1 MQTPKEE
8 IRNSLLESAGK
19 LFLSKGFLK
28 TSMREIARD
37 AGVGLANIY
46 NYFSSKDEIFRT
58 VVQPVTLAFEQM
70 AHSHHD
76 SGGTDV
82 LEMYAEPY
90 LRKVTDEYVT
100 LINSH
105 RRKLEILLFR
115 AQGSSLEDFRER
127 YTDRTTAAVKE
138 WLAGMKRRH
147 PALNIAVSDFSIH
160 LHTVWMFTLFEE
172 IIMHRVKPRE
182 MKQVIAE
189 YIRFETTGWKELMKI

>member
-1 MQTPKEE
+1 
-8 IRNSLLESAGK
+8 
-19 LFLSKGFLK
+19 
-28 TSMREIARD
+28 
-37 AGVGLANIY
+37 
-46 NYFSSKDEIFRT
+46 
-58 VVQPVTLAFEQM
+58 
-70 AHSHHD
+70 
-76 SGGTDV
+76 
-82 LEMYAEPY
+82 MYAEPY

>member
-19 LFLSKGFLK
+19 LFLRKGFLK

-46 NYFSSKDEIFRT
+46 NYFRSKDEIFRT

-127 YTDRTTAAVKE
+127 YTDRTTAAV
-138 WLAGMKRRH
+138 
-147 PALNIAVSDFSIH
+147 NIAVSDFSIH

>member
-1 MQTPKEE
+1 MQTPKEK

-19 LFLSKGFLK
+19 LFLRKGFLK

-46 NYFSSKDEIFRT
+46 NYFRSKDEIFRT

-70 AHSHHD
+70 AYSHHD

>member
-1 MQTPKEE
+1 MQQKKPMPHANAQRG

-19 LFLSKGFLK
+19 LFLRKGFLK

-82 LEMYAEPY
+82 WRCM
-90 LRKVTDEYVT
+90 R
-100 LINSH
+100 N
-105 RRKLEILLFR
+105 
-115 AQGSSLEDFRER
+115 
-127 YTDRTTAAVKE
+127 RTCGKSPTNTS
-138 WLAGMKRRH
+138 R
-147 PALNIAVSDFSIH
+147 
-160 LHTVWMFTLFEE
+160 
-172 IIMHRVKPRE
+172 
-182 MKQVIAE
+182 
-189 YIRFETTGWKELMKI
+189 

>member
-19 LFLSKGFLK
+19 LFLRKGFLK

-58 VVQPVTLAFEQM
+58 VTLAFEQM

-127 YTDRTTAAVKE
+127 YTDRTTAA
-138 WLAGMKRRH
+138 GMKRRH

>member
-1 MQTPKEE
+1 M
-8 IRNSLLESAGK
+8 
-19 LFLSKGFLK
+19 
-28 TSMREIARD
+28 
-37 AGVGLANIY
+37 
-46 NYFSSKDEIFRT
+46 
-58 VVQPVTLAFEQM
+58 
-70 AHSHHD
+70 
-76 SGGTDV
+76 

-160 LHTVWMFTLFEE
+160 LAHGVDVHAVRGDHHAPGKAAGDEAGDCGIHT
-172 IIMHRVKPRE
+172 
-182 MKQVIAE
+182 
-189 YIRFETTGWKELMKI
+189 IRNHGMGRSS

>member
-19 LFLSKGFLK
+19 LFLRKGFLK

-76 SGGTDV
+76 SGGEGVAGGDETPAPG
-82 LEMYAEPY
+82 AE
-90 LRKVTDEYVT
+90 
-100 LINSH
+100 H
-105 RRKLEILLFR
+105 RRLGFFNPPAHGVDVHAVRGDHHAPGKAAGDEAGDCGIHTIRNHGMEGAHENLSSFLF
-115 AQGSSLEDFRER
+115 
-127 YTDRTTAAVKE
+127 
-138 WLAGMKRRH
+138 
-147 PALNIAVSDFSIH
+147 
-160 LHTVWMFTLFEE
+160 FE
-172 IIMHRVKPRE
+172 
-182 MKQVIAE
+182 QN
-189 YIRFETTGWKELMKI
+189 

>member
-19 LFLSKGFLK
+19 LFLRKGFLK

-46 NYFSSKDEIFRT
+46 NYFRSKDEIFRT

-138 WLAGMKRRH
+138 WLGGMETPAPGAEHRRLGFFNPPAHGVDVHAVRGDHHAPGKAAGDEAGDCR
-147 PALNIAVSDFSIH
+147 NTYDS
-160 LHTVWMFTLFEE
+160 
-172 IIMHRVKPRE
+172 KPRDG
-182 MKQVIAE
+182 
-189 YIRFETTGWKELMKI
+189 RSS

>member
-19 LFLSKGFLK
+19 LK

>member
-19 LFLSKGFLK
+19 LFLRKGFLK

-76 SGGTDV
+76 SG
-82 LEMYAEPY
+82 
-90 LRKVTDEYVT
+90 
-100 LINSH
+100 
-105 RRKLEILLFR
+105 
-115 AQGSSLEDFRER
+115 ER
-127 YTDRTTAAVKE
+127 TCWRCMRNRTCGKSPTNTS
-138 WLAGMKRRH
+138 R
-147 PALNIAVSDFSIH
+147 
-160 LHTVWMFTLFEE
+160 
-172 IIMHRVKPRE
+172 
-182 MKQVIAE
+182 
-189 YIRFETTGWKELMKI
+189 

>member
-1 MQTPKEE
+1 
-8 IRNSLLESAGK
+8 
-19 LFLSKGFLK
+19 
-28 TSMREIARD
+28 
-37 AGVGLANIY
+37 
-46 NYFSSKDEIFRT
+46 
-58 VVQPVTLAFEQM
+58 M